1 METGTTTDFTA
12 YLDRVRAHRAEL
24 RESVD
29 AVDDA
34 LASPIARGGAW
45 RERVRAALAELSHDF
60 RDHIDLTEGPGGV
73 YDGARRS
80 APRLDAAVNRLV
92 DEHVRYA
99 AAIGGYLAVLE
110 HGGTIADLPAFRE
123 EVTTLMGQLVRHRQK
138 GADLVWEAY
147 DVDLGG
153 QG

>member
-1 METGTTTDFTA
+1 VQFT
-12 YLDRVRAHRAEL
+12 E
-24 RESVD
+24 
-29 AVDDA
+29 AVA
-34 LASPIARGGAW
+34 
-45 RERVRAALAELSHDF
+45 
-60 RDHIDLTEGPGGV
+60 
-73 YDGARRS
+73 
-80 APRLDAAVNRLV
+80 
-92 DEHVRYA
+92 
-99 AAIGGYLAVLE
+99 GYLAVLE